1 MYNNDDIEILD
12 TRNDEDIEILD
23 TRNDDDIEI
32 LDTYTKERDTKNKLN
47 KNKLNNIALTL
58 IIISIMIACISVI
71 FLASRKP
78 IYGEYVRANKKED
91 TITILKNGKC
101 KIKFESTKV
110 EFGDCTWEKEKDEIT
125 FKYKIY
131 TPLKPKNMGIPQKMI
146 GTLTGK
152 KLTTDDGAIYIKK

>member
-32 LDTYTKERDTKNKLN
+32 LDTYTKERDT

>member
-1 MYNNDDIEILD
+1 MDNNDDIEILD

-23 TRNDDDIEI
+23 TRNDDDIKI

-47 KNKLNNIALTL
+47 KNKLNNITLTL

-91 TITILKNGKC
+91 TITILKDSKC

-131 TPLKPKNMGIPQKMI
+131 APLKPKNMGIPQKMI

-152 KLTTDDGAIYIKK
+152 KLTTDDGNIYTKK

>member
-1 MYNNDDIEILD
+1 MDNNNNNDDIEILD

-23 TRNDDDIEI
+23 TRNDDDIET
-32 LDTYTKERDTKNKLN
+32 LDTYTKERDTKNKL
-47 KNKLNNIALTL
+47 IALTL

-78 IYGEYVRANKKED
+78 IYGEYVRENKKED

-101 KIKFESTKV
+101 KIKFEGTKV

-131 TPLKPKNMGIPQKMI
+131 APLKPKNMGIPQKMI
-146 GTLTGK
+146 GTLTRK
-152 KLTTDDGAIYIKK
+152 KLTTDDGTIYTKK

>member
-1 MYNNDDIEILD
+1 MDNNDDIEILD

-23 TRNDDDIEI
+23 TRNDDDIET
-32 LDTYTKERDTKNKLN
+32 LNTYTKERDT

-78 IYGEYVRANKKED
+78 IYGEYVRENKKED

-101 KIKFESTKV
+101 KIKFESSKV
-110 EFGDCTWEKEKDEIT
+110 KFGDCTWEKEKEEIT

-131 TPLKPKNMGIPQKMI
+131 APLKPKNMGIPQKMI